1 VALFANV
8 RPAFKLA
15 PVPDWEDRATACSTV
30 TVTVTVTVTCVA
42 AVDFYD
48 VASAGWPCYV
58 DPNIR
63 A

>member
-1 VALFANV
+1 MRTFVLQ
-8 RPAFKLA
+8 AFKLA
-15 PVPDWEDRATACSTV
+15 PVPDWEDQANACS
-30 TVTVTVTVTCVA
+30 TVTVTVTCVA